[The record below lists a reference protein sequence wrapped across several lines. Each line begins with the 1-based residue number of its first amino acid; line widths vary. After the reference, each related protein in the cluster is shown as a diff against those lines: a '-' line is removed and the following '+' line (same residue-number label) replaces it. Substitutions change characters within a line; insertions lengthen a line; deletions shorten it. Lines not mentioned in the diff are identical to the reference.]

1 LVNSP
6 GKNTKT
12 KTRYKEKNRGMKN
25 DKGKRIKEKSDQMA
39 DAGDSG
45 KDAGDR
51 MQDARG
57 WLEEQLRD
65 GDFLKQ
71 A

>member
-1 LVNSP
+1 
-6 GKNTKT
+6 
-12 KTRYKEKNRGMKN
+12 
-25 DKGKRIKEKSDQMA
+25 MA

>member
-1 LVNSP
+1 MQETR
-6 GKNTKT
+6 GK
-12 KTRYKEKNRGMKN
+12 KE
-25 DKGKRIKEKSDQMA
+25 DKGKRIKEKGDQRA
-39 DAGDSG
+39 DAGDRG